1 MKKVIIGLSGIVLAA
16 FIVVLVSSAYTS
28 DPKETKK
35 ATTEVSKD
43 CAKCPYAAKCADKA
57 DKKCCEGKTA
67 DAKPCAES
75 CKNKCTASAD
85 AKKCDEAKPC
95 CASKK

>member
-1 MKKVIIGLSGIVLAA
+1 MRKIIIGLSGIVLVA
-16 FIVVLVSSAYTS
+16 FVVVLVANASTG
-28 DPKETKK
+28 DPKDTKK

-43 CAKCPYAAKCADKA
+43 CSKCPSAAACSEKA
-57 DKKCCEGKTA
+57 EAKKCEQAGTGE
-67 DAKPCAES
+67 AKAC
-75 CKNKCTASAD
+75 CKNSATASTD